1 MKFPAPLIPGTLIKR
16 YKRFLADV
24 ELSGGEIVT
33 AHCPNTGS
41 MLSVSAPGSAVW
53 LSPARTPGRK
63 LAYTWELIQVGDTL
77 VGINTSMSNALV
89 EEAIGNGTI
98 AELAAYPVI
107 RREVR
112 YGKNSRI
119 DLLLES
125 EGLPTCFIE
134 VKNVTMKRNPK
145 ASSAVEFPDAV
156 TKRGAK
162 HLAELTDMVSQGA
175 RAMMVYLVQRRDG
188 GQFSIAAD
196 IDPAYAMAL
205 GAAMAAGVEV
215 LCYRCR
221 VAAERIDVTAPLGM
235 EL

>member
-156 TKRGAK
+156 TTRGAK

-205 GAAMAAGVEV
+205 GAAMAAGVEI
-215 LCYRCR
+215 LCYRCH
-221 VAAERIDVTAPLGM
+221 VAAERIDVTAPLRM

>member
-24 ELSGGEIVT
+24 KLSGGEMVT

-41 MLSVSAPGSAVW
+41 MLGVNAPGSAIW

-63 LAYTWELIQVGDTL
+63 LAYTWELIRVAGTL
-77 VGINTSMSNALV
+77 VGINTSISNALV
-89 EEAIGNGTI
+89 EEAIDNGTI
-98 AELAAYPVI
+98 TELSAYPVI
-107 RREVR
+107 KREVR

-125 EGLPTCFIE
+125 EGLPTCFVE
-134 VKNVTMKRNPK
+134 VKNVTMKRNPM
-145 ASSAVEFPDAV
+145 ANSPVEFPDSV
-156 TKRGAK
+156 TARGAK
-162 HLAELTDMVSQGA
+162 HLAELTEMVNQGA
-175 RAMMVYLVQRRDG
+175 RAMMVYLVQRRDSER
-188 GQFSIAAD
+188 FSIAAD

-205 GAAMAAGVEV
+205 GAAMAAGVEI

-221 VAAERIDVTAPLGM
+221 VTAERIDVTAPLRI

>member
-134 VKNVTMKRNPK
+134 VKNVTMKRNPR

>member
-156 TKRGAK
+156 TTRGAK

-205 GAAMAAGVEV
+205 GAAMAAGVEI

-221 VAAERIDVTAPLGM
+221 VTAERIDVTAPLRI

>member
-134 VKNVTMKRNPK
+134 VKNVTMKRNQK

-156 TKRGAK
+156 TTRGAK

>member
-63 LAYTWELIQVGDTL
+63 LAYTWELIQVGDIL
-77 VGINTSMSNALV
+77 VGINTSLSNALV

-134 VKNVTMKRNPK
+134 VKNVTMKRNPR

-156 TKRGAK
+156 TTRGAK

-175 RAMMVYLVQRRDG
+175 RAMMIYLVQRRDG

-205 GAAMAAGVEV
+205 GEAMAAGVEV

-221 VAAERIDVTAPLGM
+221 VAAERIDVTAPLRM

>member
-1 MKFPAPLIPGTLIKR
+1 MKFPAPLIPGTLIRR

-24 ELSGGEIVT
+24 ELSGGEMVT

-41 MLSVSAPGSAVW
+41 MLSVDAPGSAVW
-53 LSPARTPGRK
+53 LSPAGAPGRK

-89 EEAIGNGTI
+89 EEAIGDGTI
-98 AELAAYPVI
+98 AELAAYPVL
-107 RREVR
+107 RREVG

-125 EGLPTCFIE
+125 ECLPTCFVE
-134 VKNVTMKRNPK
+134 VKNVTMKRNPR

-156 TKRGAK
+156 TTRGAK

-175 RAMMVYLVQRRDG
+175 RAMMVYLVQRQDG
-188 GQFSIAAD
+188 GRFSIAAD

-205 GAAMAAGVEV
+205 GAAMAAGVEA

-221 VAAERIDVTAPLGM
+221 VTAERIDVTAPLRM

>member
-156 TKRGAK
+156 TTRGAK

>member
-1 MKFPAPLIPGTLIKR
+1 MKFPDPLIPGTLIKR

-77 VGINTSMSNALV
+77 VGINTSKSNALV

-134 VKNVTMKRNPK
+134 VKNVTMKRNPR

-156 TKRGAK
+156 TTRGAK

-188 GQFSIAAD
+188 GRFSIAAD

-205 GAAMAAGVEV
+205 GAAMAAGVEI

-221 VAAERIDVTAPLGM
+221 VTAERIDVTAPLRI